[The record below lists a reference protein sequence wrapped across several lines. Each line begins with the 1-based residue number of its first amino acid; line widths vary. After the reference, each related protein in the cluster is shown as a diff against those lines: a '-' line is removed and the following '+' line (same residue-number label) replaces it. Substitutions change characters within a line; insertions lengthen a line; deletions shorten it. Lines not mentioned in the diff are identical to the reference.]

1 MRPDNLQDEGT
12 SIVQEYQDP
21 NQRMQIH
28 HDTIDERVQIRSQY
42 ESQVFKPG
50 HNMPTET
57 LEQLAEREVADA
69 MRR

>member
-1 MRPDNLQDEGT
+1 
-12 SIVQEYQDP
+12 
-21 NQRMQIH
+21 MQIH
-28 HDTIDERVQIRSQY
+28 KDTIDERVQIRSQY

-69 MRR
+69 MRRQAEDE